1 MSPRGDLS
9 APPDRSPKIV
19 CIIEARF
26 NATRLTGK
34 VLMPILGEPML
45 GRMIERLRRVRTIDE
60 IVVATSDHAADDA
73 VADYARDLGVSVFRG
88 SEEDVLDRVVRAAQ
102 SRSADLIVE
111 TTGDCPLID
120 PGIIDKV
127 VGDFL
132 MGGADFVSNILP
144 HTTPRGMDVRVFRT
158 SDLAEINA
166 SSADPADHEHVSLHF
181 WEHLERYRCRN
192 VESELPDAAATL
204 RLTVD
209 TPQDLE
215 LVRAI
220 YTELYEA
227 KPDFNLVDILQLMDR
242 RPDLV
247 ELNREVEQKEI
258 R

>member
-1 MSPRGDLS
+1 
-9 APPDRSPKIV
+9 
-19 CIIEARF
+19 
-26 NATRLTGK
+26 
-34 VLMPILGEPML
+34 
-45 GRMIERLRRVRTIDE
+45 
-60 IVVATSDHAADDA
+60 
-73 VADYARDLGVSVFRG
+73 
-88 SEEDVLDRVVRAAQ
+88 VLDRVVRAAQ

-120 PGIIDKV
+120 PGILDKV

-144 HTTPRGMDVRVFRT
+144 HTTPRGMDVRVFR
-158 SDLAEINA
+158 SRDLAEINET
-166 SSADPADHEHVSLHF
+166 STDPADHEHVSLHF
-181 WEHLERYRCRN
+181 WEHLDRYRCRN

-220 YTELYEA
+220 YSELYEA

-247 ELNREVEQKEI
+247 ALNFDVEQKNP